1 MAEDEKDRNKGRK
14 GRRKT
19 AAQTVFFIKTLM
31 QSIEPDGSF
40 GVPVYSF
47 VSDTSDI
54 TVVPAKAE
62 D

>member
-1 MAEDEKDRNKGRK
+1 VE
-14 GRRKT
+14 
-19 AAQTVFFIKTLM
+19 FFIKTLM

-47 VSDTSDI
+47 VSDTSDM